1 MVSVER
7 VVEFSSLAP
16 EAALLTDEDKKH
28 VSWPNQGQINIDSLT
43 VRYRSNL
50 PPSLSG
56 VSLHIEQGQRVGVVG
71 RTGSGKSRIQ
81 FFNLYLSYIG
91 VLNTYYNISLLIC
104 LIASFANQ
112 ASQLLF
118 RRCSDCWKPRAEKSL
133 SIT

>member
-28 VSWPNQGQINIDSLT
+28 VSWPQQGQINIDSLT

-56 VSLHIEQGQRVGVVG
+56 VSVQIEQGQRVGVVG
-71 RTGSGKSRIQ
+71 RTGSGKSGI
-81 FFNLYLSYIG
+81 
-91 VLNTYYNISLLIC
+91 
-104 LIASFANQ
+104 
-112 ASQLLF
+112 
-118 RRCSDCWKPRAEKSL
+118 
-133 SIT
+133 